1 MRSTEQALLAF
12 ATVELVKKAGWMDD
26 YMQSGTTP
34 QSPAEYVKLMTDA
47 AARQLRGS
55 PINSGEKM
63 TALLSGLAGG
73 GVGAAGGALLTS
85 RRDGETDE
93 ALNKRRGWNALKAGL
108 GLGGVA
114 GATALA
120 IPLNKTLQL
129 ARTMNAI
136 NRADAALPQERI
148 NALNAFTQRLGEKNW
163 FQRALDV
170 PSDLL
175 ELGRVL
181 RSDSRPY
188 APKNPQEAIN
198 MAIAARAAENS
209 MR

>member
-12 ATVELVKKAGWMDD
+12 ATVELVKKAGWWDD
-26 YMQSGTTP
+26 YMQSATPP
-34 QSPAEYVKLMTDA
+34 QSSAEYVKLMTDA

-55 PINSGEKM
+55 PISSGEQMK
-63 TALLSGLAGG
+63 ALLSGLAGG

-120 IPLNKTLQL
+120 IPLNNTLQL

-136 NRADAALPQERI
+136 NRTDAALPQQRI
-148 NALNAFTQRLGEKNW
+148 NAIDAFKQQLAEKNW
-163 FQRALDV
+163 FQRVLDV
-170 PSDLL
+170 PSDLR
-175 ELGRVL
+175 ELARV
-181 RSDSRPY
+181 SSVDSRPY
-188 APKNPQEAIN
+188 APKSVQEAAD
-198 MAIAARAAENS
+198 MASAAGAAANS